1 MDYTTRHQIFMQ
13 AINTY
18 GSKLY
23 NISLFVLRNETLA
36 EDSTQESFQKIWKS
50 LDKFSFKSSLY
61 TWMYRITYNTA
72 LTTYNKEKR
81 HRSEEI
87 TIEKGASIDIV
98 NNLSLKEAI
107 TKLPLN
113 QRQTIIMFYF
123 LDYSIKDIALEL
135 SINENTIK
143 SWLRRA
149 KTNLKDQLNAK

>member
-1 MDYTTRHQIFMQ
+1 M
-13 AINTY
+13 
-18 GSKLY
+18 
-23 NISLFVLRNETLA
+23 
-36 EDSTQESFQKIWKS
+36 
-50 LDKFSFKSSLY
+50 
-61 TWMYRITYNTA
+61 
-72 LTTYNKEKR
+72 
-81 HRSEEI
+81 SEEI

-113 QRQTIIMFYF
+113 QRQAIIMFYF

>member
-1 MDYTTRHQIFMQ
+1 MQ

-36 EDSTQESFQKIWKS
+36 EDATQESFQKIWKN

-72 LTTYNKEKR
+72 LTIYNKEKR

-87 TIEKGASIDIV
+87 TIEKVASIDIV

-107 TKLPLN
+107 TKLPLS
-113 QRQTIIMFYF
+113 QRQAIIMFYF
-123 LDYSIKDIALEL
+123 LDYSIKEVALEL
-135 SINENTIK
+135 SMNENTIK
-143 SWLRRA
+143 SWLRRG
-149 KTNLKDQLNAK
+149 KKQLKDYLDEK